1 MKANTGIYKPSS
13 ASVDAY
19 AYSLDL
25 FNTAL
30 SSSTALILF
39 HKTLYPFIFLLLFNF
54 GIIDVRSLLPKR
66 LDIPE
71 ITRLYFKNLLHTL
84 VFNLSLS

>member
-39 HKTLYPFIFLLLFNF
+39 HKTL
-54 GIIDVRSLLPKR
+54 
-66 LDIPE
+66 
-71 ITRLYFKNLLHTL
+71 
-84 VFNLSLS
+84 